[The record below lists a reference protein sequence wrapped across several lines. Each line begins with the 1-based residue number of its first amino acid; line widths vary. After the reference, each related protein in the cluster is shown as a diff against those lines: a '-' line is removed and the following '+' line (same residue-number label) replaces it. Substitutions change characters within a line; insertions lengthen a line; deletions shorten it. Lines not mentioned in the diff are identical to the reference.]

1 MLFVSFCWIVLVLL
15 VALDSAYLRFVVD
28 GEQRVGNEMD
38 PNDVDHNSNA
48 TDSAYKPISQNE
60 LEKLV
65 VLNISEDAKRVDCGM
80 PLACRLKTF
89 HGMKISPSSLVDYK
103 RKILME
109 FSPKADCTSATVM
122 FLAHMGY
129 RYGLEFSGW

>member
-1 MLFVSFCWIVLVLL
+1 MFVCCHWILVLFL
-15 VALDSAYLRFVVD
+15 ALDPSFHRHTVHAEHQGGSEV
-28 GEQRVGNEMD
+28 E

-48 TDSAYKPISQNE
+48 TDPAHKPISQSE
-60 LEKLV
+60 LVKLV
-65 VLNISEDAKRVDCGM
+65 VLNISDDAKKVDCGV

-103 RKILME
+103 RRILME

-122 FLAHMGY
+122 FLAHMGF
-129 RYGLEFSGW
+129 RYGIEFSGW